1 MQKFFPAIVLILA
14 PAFASTFAARLISRL
29 TSRQGWLYRTLS
41 IFTLCQHVK
50 LSGHANPTWHVK
62 PSVN

>member
-1 MQKFFPAIVLILA
+1 MQKTFPAIVLILA
-14 PAFASTFAARLISRL
+14 PAFASTFAASL